1 MESGK
6 PQKKCCLFSARV
18 VGMEIKST
26 RKKSWEGFFP
36 PAGEGYNSRR
46 PFHGIHANY
55 WPFIPFRRFHE
66 EILSLPSLSLCGS
79 WPELMN
85 FGQSLIYQPLEL
97 NYCQLE
103 LAEHN
108 CGVFYCPLRFF
119 CPMDG
124 WSANKSLECF
134 TKWFESKQKICMH
147 THTIN
152 LHLLYTEQ

>member
-18 VGMEIKST
+18 VGIEIKST
-26 RKKSWEGFFP
+26 RKKSWEGFFS
-36 PAGEGYNSRR
+36 ASRR
-46 PFHGIHANY
+46 RIQFEAAFPWNSCKLLAIHTISQIPRRNPFTAFLI
-55 WPFIPFRRFHE
+55 FMRFMTRAYE
-66 EILSLPSLSLCGS
+66 FWAIFNLPTAGTQLLSTWISRTQLRCFLLP
-79 WPELMN
+79 
-85 FGQSLIYQPLEL
+85 I
-97 NYCQLE
+97 
-103 LAEHN
+103 AI
-108 CGVFYCPLRFF
+108 F